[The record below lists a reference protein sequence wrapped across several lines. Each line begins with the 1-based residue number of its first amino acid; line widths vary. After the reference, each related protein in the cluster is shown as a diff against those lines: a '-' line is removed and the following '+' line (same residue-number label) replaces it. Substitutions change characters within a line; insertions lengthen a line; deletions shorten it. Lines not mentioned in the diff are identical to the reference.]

1 MLTTALSQINTHF
14 HLHIR
19 EKRSHTYE
27 YTQASQS
34 ICMILTLCSDMSEN
48 VVCFPRKTVRGRV
61 RGNKQRKSF
70 RVKFLV
76 NKKLTQSIDRHEE
89 KVERHEHWSINIVN

>member
-48 VVCFPRKTVRGRV
+48 VVCFPRNTV